1 MHHRQDRYLTENY
14 VDLQIINGVEFPA
27 KMKFRQ
33 LLITGP
39 PGSGKSTMIR
49 KIRGWPEEGYI
60 DLSMKKWWKS
70 RALSMRPREIHLGFP
85 CIGHKKALAVFD
97 DLWRQ
102 PSTPPELDLTRVKIP
117 PQKRY
122 FFSTNWRDRY
132 FIEFLIPPPQLL
144 FERRLKREKRGTHHV
159 DDAVTF
165 NRVKNQVALFR
176 RIAFYMFEQ
185 GINVYIREA
194 TDATPLQI
202 KHSRD
207 R

>member
-1 MHHRQDRYLTENY
+1 MDHRQDRYHTENF

-33 LLITGP
+33 LLVTGP
-39 PGSGKSTMIR
+39 PGSGKSTLIR

-85 CIGHKKALAVFD
+85 CIGHKNALAVFD
-97 DLWRQ
+97 DQWRQ
-102 PSTPPELDLTRVKIP
+102 PATPPELDLPRIKIP
-117 PQKRY
+117 PGKRY
-122 FFSTNWRDRY
+122 FFSTNWRNRY
-132 FIEFLIPPPQLL
+132 YFEFLIPPPQLL

-159 DDAVTF
+159 DSSV
-165 NRVKNQVALFR
+165 NLKRVNNQVALFR
-176 RIAFYMFEQ
+176 RVAFYLYEQ
-185 GINVYIREA
+185 GLNVYIREA
-194 TDATPLQI
+194 TDAAPLRI
-202 KHSRD
+202 KHSED